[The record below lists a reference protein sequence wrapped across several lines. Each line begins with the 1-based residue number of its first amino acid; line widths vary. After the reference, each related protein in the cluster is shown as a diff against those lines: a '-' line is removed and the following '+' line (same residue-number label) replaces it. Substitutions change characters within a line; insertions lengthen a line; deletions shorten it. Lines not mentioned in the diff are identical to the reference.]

1 MRCLLLVLVCF
12 AVLLTAGLCPAEE
25 FPLRKSYPD
34 VPALELKA
42 VKAGY
47 DDGSMILVDARSK
60 MEFDTIHPEK
70 AVHIDLSNKSFM
82 ANLQALGQQ
91 NPGKKLVLYD
101 NGITC
106 LKCYIGTQ
114 DALEEGVQEVYA
126 FDAGIPAWAEA
137 YPKDT
142 ILMGK
147 VIDDPA
153 RQLIPFDEFKK
164 LCLDFEQFKQK
175 ISAAKNAAV
184 IDARDPMQ
192 RTRKLPGYED
202 AMPIPLDKLIRNV
215 IDKGNLKD
223 RQLFIFDQVGRQARW
238 LMYYLNAQGYKDYY
252 FLDGGATSV
261 LKEQEYR

>member
-1 MRCLLLVLVCF
+1 MYRLS
-12 AVLLTAGLCPAEE
+12 AVLLVVFVLLVAHRSPAEE

-34 VPALELKA
+34 VPVLELKA

-47 DDGSMILVDARSK
+47 DDGSMILVDTRSR
-60 MEFDTIHPEK
+60 MEFDTIHPTKSE
-70 AVHIDLSNKSFM
+70 HIDLANKSFM
-82 ANLQALGQQ
+82 ASLQALAQQ
-91 NPGKKLVLYD
+91 HPGKKLVLYD

-114 DALEEGVQEVYA
+114 EALEEGLKDVYA
-126 FDAGIPAWAEA
+126 FDGGIPAWAEA
-137 YPKDT
+137 YPADT

-147 VIDDPA
+147 PIDDPEK
-153 RQLIPFDEFKK
+153 QLIPYAEYQK

-175 ISAAKNAAV
+175 TGASPNAAV

-202 AMPIPLDKLIRNV
+202 AMPIPLDKMIRNV
-215 IDKGNLKD
+215 IEKGNMKD
-223 RQLFIFDQVGRQARW
+223 RPLFIFDQVGRQARW
-238 LMYYLNAQGYKDYY
+238 LMYYLKAYGYKDYY